1 MPVMNV
7 AVATSTVSRPFAF
20 MTPRG
25 SDAVETGA
33 GTRTPTSAISG
44 DRRASPSVEV
54 DAAGDASAGGADPLV
69 NRFPTIAYS
78 YDTDAS
84 RLVMLYRDP
93 ANGKTVSQI
102 PTESALKQYK
112 EAQQKEKDAER
123 ASLLKLTVG
132 GNGQGSGPAGGQSAA
147 YGRSGGGAG
156 GNDGSGGGNAIGS
169 GHWAAGA
176 SGPAA
181 GTAAPVASTASA
193 RPTSVAHSS
202 LAAAASAG
210 TSAARVNVVI

>member
-1 MPVMNV
+1 MNV

-25 SDAVETGA
+25 SDAVESGA
-33 GTRTPTSAISG
+33 GTRTPTTPQQAEA
-44 DRRASPSVEV
+44 DT
-54 DAAGDASAGGADPLV
+54 AGGGNDPLV
-69 NRFPTIAYS
+69 NRFPTIAFS

-102 PTESALKQYK
+102 PTEAALKQYK

-132 GNGQGSGPAGGQSAA
+132 GSGQGSGQSAA
-147 YGRSGGGAG
+147 YGRSGADSSGLPSAG
-156 GNDGSGGGNAIGS
+156 SAIGT
-169 GHWAAGA
+169 GHWLAAA
-176 SGPAA
+176 SGSATGTAASAAPAASA
-181 GTAAPVASTASA
+181 GTA
-193 RPTSVAHSS
+193 SVAHSS
-202 LAAAASAG
+202 LAAASSAG

>member
-1 MPVMNV
+1 MNV

-33 GTRTPTSAISG
+33 GTRTPT
-44 DRRASPSVEV
+44 
-54 DAAGDASAGGADPLV
+54 AAAQQAETDTTGGTTGGGTDPLV
-69 NRFPTIAYS
+69 NRFPTIAFS

-132 GNGQGSGPAGGQSAA
+132 GSGQTGGQGSGQSAA
-147 YGRSGGGAG
+147 YSRSGADGAG
-156 GNDGSGGGNAIGS
+156 SSNAGSAIGT
-169 GHWAAGA
+169 GHWTAA
-176 SGPAA
+176 SGSAT
-181 GTAAPVASTASA
+181 GTAAPAAPAASA
-193 RPTSVAHSS
+193 GTASVAHSS
-202 LAAAASAG
+202 LAAASSAS
-210 TSAARVNVVI
+210 TSATRVNVVI

>member
-1 MPVMNV
+1 MNV

-25 SDAVETGA
+25 SDAVESGA
-33 GTRTPTSAISG
+33 GTRTPASSTPPQAEADTS
-44 DRRASPSVEV
+44 
-54 DAAGDASAGGADPLV
+54 GGTDPLV
-69 NRFPTIAYS
+69 NRFPTIAFS

-102 PTESALKQYK
+102 PTEAALKQYK

-132 GNGQGSGPAGGQSAA
+132 DSGQAAGQAAGYGSAA
-147 YGRSGGGAG
+147 YGRGGSE
-156 GNDGSGGGNAIGS
+156 GSPTTGTS
-169 GHWAAGA
+169 A
-176 SGPAA
+176 STPRA
-181 GTAAPVASTASA
+181 AAPVTATASA
-193 RPTSVAHSS
+193 AAAFVAHS
-202 LAAAASAG
+202 ASVATASTG
-210 TSAARVNVVI
+210 TSAGRVNVVI

>member
-1 MPVMNV
+1 MNV
-7 AVATSTVSRPFAF
+7 AAATSTVSRPFAF

-33 GTRTPTSAISG
+33 GTRTPTT
-44 DRRASPSVEV
+44 
-54 DAAGDASAGGADPLV
+54 AAPADPQPDTGGTDPLV
-69 NRFPTIAYS
+69 NRFPTIAFS

-112 EAQQKEKDAER
+112 EAQQKEKNAER

-132 GNGQGSGPAGGQSAA
+132 GGDGQGSGQAGGQSAA
-147 YGRSGGGAG
+147 YGRGTS
-156 GNDGSGGGNAIGS
+156 
-169 GHWAAGA
+169 GA
-176 SGPAA
+176 SPVSGTGFSA
-181 GTAAPVASTASA
+181 GTATSASTASTSTAAPVALATSATSSPVAQSSST
-193 RPTSVAHSS
+193 TI
-202 LAAAASAG
+202 ASAG
-210 TSAARVNVVI
+210 GAAARVNVVI

>member
-1 MPVMNV
+1 MNV
-7 AVATSTVSRPFAF
+7 AAATSTVSRPFAF

-33 GTRTPTSAISG
+33 GTRTPT
-44 DRRASPSVEV
+44 
-54 DAAGDASAGGADPLV
+54 AAAPADPQLDASGTDPLV
-69 NRFPTIAYS
+69 NRFPTIAFS

-102 PTESALKQYK
+102 PTEAALKQYK

-132 GNGQGSGPAGGQSAA
+132 GSGQTGGQGSGQSAA
-147 YGRSGGGAG
+147 YGRSGTDGAG
-156 GNDGSGGGNAIGS
+156 SSNTGSAIGT
-169 GHWAAGA
+169 GHWTAA
-176 SGPAA
+176 SGSAT
-181 GTAAPVASTASA
+181 GTAAP
-193 RPTSVAHSS
+193 
-202 LAAAASAG
+202 AAPAASAG
-210 TSAARVNVVI
+210 TASMAHSSPAAASSAGTSATRVNVVI

>member
-1 MPVMNV
+1 MNV

-25 SDAVETGA
+25 SDAVDAGA
-33 GTRTPTSAISG
+33 GTRTPTSSTSAQPEA
-44 DRRASPSVEV
+44 DT
-54 DAAGDASAGGADPLV
+54 AGTTDPLV
-69 NRFPTIAYS
+69 NRFPTVAFS

-102 PTESALKQYK
+102 PTEAALKQYK

-132 GNGQGSGPAGGQSAA
+132 ESGQGGQTGGQAGGQSEA
-147 YGRSGGGAG
+147 YGRAAT
-156 GNDGSGGGNAIGS
+156 DGSAT
-169 GHWAAGA
+169 AGTV
-176 SGPAA
+176 SPPR
-181 GTAAPVASTASA
+181 TAAPVTATASA
-193 RPTSVAHSS
+193 AAAFVAHS
-202 LAAAASAG
+202 ASVATSSVG
-210 TSAARVNVVI
+210 TSAGRVNVVI

>member
-1 MPVMNV
+1 MNV

-25 SDAVETGA
+25 SDAVDAGA
-33 GTRTPTSAISG
+33 GTRTPTTTAPQPAEA
-44 DRRASPSVEV
+44 DM
-54 DAAGDASAGGADPLV
+54 AGGGADPLV
-69 NRFPTIAYS
+69 NRFPTIAFS

-102 PTESALKQYK
+102 PTEAALKQYK

-123 ASLLKLTVG
+123 ASLLKLTVD
-132 GNGQGSGPAGGQSAA
+132 GSGQAGGQSAA
-147 YGRSGGGAG
+147 YRRGGSDRSGGSGLSDAG
-156 GNDGSGGGNAIGS
+156 STIGTGRWTTGTPGSTTGTVAP
-169 GHWAAGA
+169 AA
-176 SGPAA
+176 SA
-181 GTAAPVASTASA
+181 GTA
-193 RPTSVAHSS
+193 SVAHSS
-202 LAAAASAG
+202 LVAASSTG

>member
-1 MPVMNV
+1 MNV
-7 AVATSTVSRPFAF
+7 AAATSTVSRPFAF

-33 GTRTPTSAISG
+33 GARTP
-44 DRRASPSVEV
+44 
-54 DAAGDASAGGADPLV
+54 AAAPAAAAPADPQPDAGGTDPLV
-69 NRFPTIAYS
+69 NRFPTIAFS

-102 PTESALKQYK
+102 PTEAALKQYK

-132 GNGQGSGPAGGQSAA
+132 ADGQGSGQGNGPAGDQSAA
-147 YGRSGGGAG
+147 YGRG
-156 GNDGSGGGNAIGS
+156 GSGAS
-169 GHWAAGA
+169 PAAGA
-176 SGPAA
+176 GTVVGTGTWTTAALVPATA
-181 GTAAPVASTASA
+181 TAAPVA
-193 RPTSVAHSS
+193 
-202 LAAAASAG
+202 LAASAASSSVATSPPAVTG
-210 TSAARVNVVI
+210 SAGGSAARVNVVI

>member
-1 MPVMNV
+1 MNV
-7 AVATSTVSRPFAF
+7 AAATSTVSRPFAF

-33 GTRTPTSAISG
+33 GTRTPTAATSAEPQP
-44 DRRASPSVEV
+44 D
-54 DAAGDASAGGADPLV
+54 GGGTDPLV
-69 NRFPTIAYS
+69 NRFPTIAFS

-102 PTESALKQYK
+102 PTEAALKQYK

-132 GNGQGSGPAGGQSAA
+132 AEGQGRGQPSGQANSQSAA
-147 YGRSGGGAG
+147 YGRG
-156 GNDGSGGGNAIGS
+156 GSG
-169 GHWAAGA
+169 A
-176 SGPAA
+176 SPAA
-181 GTAAPVASTASA
+181 GTGTSAGPGTSTTAVSASSAGPVALAASAASSSVAQSSSTSTAS
-193 RPTSVAHSS
+193 V
-202 LAAAASAG
+202 G
-210 TSAARVNVVI
+210 GSAARVNVVI